1 MVKFADYYNN
11 EDSKVM
17 GDCEELKEII
27 ERLSGWVLKR
37 QENFRI
43 KNYSIIHM
51 RQNRANFTDTV
62 IGSDLFTT
70 DLERHLRIKTT
81 KSIKTLAEHSVR
93 I

>member
-1 MVKFADYYNN
+1 
-11 EDSKVM
+11 
-17 GDCEELKEII
+17 
-27 ERLSGWVLKR
+27 
-37 QENFRI
+37 
-43 KNYSIIHM
+43 M

-93 I
+93 V